1 MRKVIQYLLNEDHGN
16 SFVELWNYVKSKD
29 ENSSLWIDNISN
41 FKFQYKS
48 ISVFSDY
55 KQVLRYR

>member
-29 ENSSLWIDNISN
+29 ERSSLWIDNVIN
-41 FKFQYKS
+41 FKF
-48 ISVFSDY
+48 
-55 KQVLRYR
+55 